1 MSKCLYCYKELE
13 PGEVDFHKSCCRKFF
28 GTHTA
33 PSLDY
38 TRAQMDEL
46 AAQVIRS
53 QTTLTG
59 VQPKL
64 SLNLDKHKDSQ
75 KLTIV
80 GLWGDYIFKPQTERF
95 AMLPEI
101 EDLTMHLA
109 EIAKIKIVP
118 HTLIRMKDG
127 SIGYL
132 TKRIDRKADGEK
144 IAMEDMCQLTERQTE
159 HKYRSSYEQIG
170 KAIRKYSTN
179 AQLDMVDFLELVY
192 FSWLTGN
199 NDMHLKNFSLYSPA
213 GEPVLT
219 PAYDLLNAAI
229 SNPVDDEELAL
240 NLNGKKKRMKD
251 ADFRNAYRTCGVPEI
266 VFDRVKKKYV
276 DLLPKFEE
284 EIHASFLSDEIKTL
298 YIELLHRRHAQSSA
312 GFLKS
317 VRNKLTLYGLET
329 LKCRRKSSIG
339 CWPLS

>member
-1 MSKCLYCYKELE
+1 
-13 PGEVDFHKSCCRKFF
+13 
-28 GTHTA
+28 
-33 PSLDY
+33 
-38 TRAQMDEL
+38 
-46 AAQVIRS
+46 
-53 QTTLTG
+53 
-59 VQPKL
+59 
-64 SLNLDKHKDSQ
+64 
-75 KLTIV
+75 
-80 GLWGDYIFKPQTERF
+80 
-95 AMLPEI
+95 MLPEN

-109 EIAKIKIVP
+109 EIAKLKIVP

-159 HKYRSSYEQIG
+159 NKYKSSYEQVG

-199 NDMHLKNFSLYSPA
+199 NDMHLKNFSLYSPT

-219 PAYDLLNAAI
+219 PAYDLLNAVL
-229 SNPVDDEELAL
+229 SNPADDEELAL

-251 ADFRNAYRTCGVPEI
+251 ADFKAAYRTCGVPEI

-284 EIHASFLSDEIKTL
+284 EIQRSFLSDELKTA
-298 YIELLHRRHAQSSA
+298 YVELLHKR
-312 GFLKS
+312 LKA
-317 VRNKLTLYGLET
+317 
-329 LKCRRKSSIG
+329 
-339 CWPLS
+339 

>member
-28 GTHTA
+28 GTTTA
-33 PSLDY
+33 PALDY
-38 TRAQMDEL
+38 TREEMDEL
-46 AAQVIRS
+46 AAQVIKS

-80 GLWGDYIFKPQTERF
+80 GLWGGYIFKPQTERF
-95 AMLPEI
+95 AMLPEN

-109 EIAKIKIVP
+109 EIAKLKIVP

-132 TKRIDRKADGEK
+132 TKRIDRTKKGDK

-170 KAIRKYSTN
+170 KAIRKYSTYP
-179 AQLDMVDFLELVY
+179 QLDMVDFLELVY

-219 PAYDLLNAAI
+219 PAYDLLSAAI
-229 SNPVDDEELAL
+229 SNPADDEELAL
-240 NLNGKKKRMKD
+240 NLNGKKKHLKD
-251 ADFRNAYRTCGVPEI
+251 SDFVMAFRTCGVPEI
-266 VFDRVKKKYV
+266 VFDRIKKKYL
-276 DLLPKFEE
+276 DFLPKFEA
-284 EIHASFLSDEIKTL
+284 EIQRSFLSEDLKAS
-298 YIELLHRRHAQSSA
+298 YIELLHRRMKA
-312 GFLKS
+312 
-317 VRNKLTLYGLET
+317 
-329 LKCRRKSSIG
+329 
-339 CWPLS
+339 

>member
-1 MSKCLYCYKELE
+1 MSKCLYCYKELG
-13 PGEVDFHKSCCRKFF
+13 PGEVDFHKSCCKKFF
-28 GTHTA
+28 GIPTA
-33 PSLDY
+33 PSLNY

-46 AAQVIRS
+46 AAQVIKS

-95 AMLPEI
+95 AMLPEN

-109 EIAKIKIVP
+109 QIARLKVVP

-170 KAIRKYSTN
+170 KAIRRFSAN

-199 NDMHLKNFSLYSPA
+199 NDMHLKNVSLYSSA
-213 GEPVLT
+213 DAPVLT
-219 PAYDLLNAAI
+219 PAYDLLNSAI
-229 SNPVDDEELAL
+229 NNPSDDEELAL
-240 NLNGKKKRMKD
+240 NLNGKKKRIKD
-251 ADFRNAYRTCGVPEI
+251 EDFMAAYRTCGVLKI

-276 DLLPKFEE
+276 GLLPKFEE
-284 EIHASFLSDEIKTL
+284 EIQCSFLSDELKAS
-298 YIELLHRRHAQSSA
+298 YIELLHKRLQVS
-312 GFLKS
+312 L
-317 VRNKLTLYGLET
+317 
-329 LKCRRKSSIG
+329 
-339 CWPLS
+339 

>member
-1 MSKCLYCYKELE
+1 MVMSKCLCCYKELG

-28 GTHTA
+28 GTATA
-33 PSLDY
+33 PVLDY
-38 TRAQMDEL
+38 TREEMDDL
-46 AAQVIRS
+46 AAQIIKS

-80 GLWGDYIFKPQTERF
+80 GLWGGYIFKPQTERF
-95 AMLPEI
+95 AMLPEN

-109 EIAKIKIVP
+109 EIAKLKTVP

-132 TKRIDRKADGEK
+132 TKRIDRTKKGDK

-170 KAIRKYSTN
+170 KAIRKYS
-179 AQLDMVDFLELVY
+179 AYPQLDMVDFLELVY

-219 PAYDLLNAAI
+219 PAYELLSATI
-229 SNPVDDEELAL
+229 CNPAYDEELAL
-240 NLNGKKKRMKD
+240 NLNGKKKHLKD
-251 ADFRNAYRTCGVPEI
+251 SDFVAAFRTCGVPEI
-266 VFDRVKKKYV
+266 VFDRLKKKYL
-276 DLLPKFEE
+276 DLFPKFEE
-284 EIHASFLSDEIKTL
+284 EIQRSFLSEDLKTA
-298 YIELLHRRHAQSSA
+298 YIELLQKRMKA
-312 GFLKS
+312 
-317 VRNKLTLYGLET
+317 
-329 LKCRRKSSIG
+329 
-339 CWPLS
+339 

>member
-28 GTHTA
+28 GTPTA
-33 PSLDY
+33 PALDY
-38 TRAQMDEL
+38 TREEMDEL
-46 AAQVIRS
+46 AAQVIKS

-80 GLWGDYIFKPQTERF
+80 GLWGGYIFKPQTERF
-95 AMLPEI
+95 SMLPEN

-109 EIAKIKIVP
+109 EIAKLKIVP

-132 TKRIDRKADGEK
+132 TKRIDRTKRGEK

-170 KAIRKYSTN
+170 KAIRKYS
-179 AQLDMVDFLELVY
+179 AYPQLDMVDFMELVY

-199 NDMHLKNFSLYSPA
+199 NDMHLKNFSLYSPM
-213 GEPVLT
+213 GEAVLT
-219 PAYDLLNAAI
+219 PAYDLLSAAI

-240 NLNGKKKRMKD
+240 NLNGKKKHLKD
-251 ADFRNAYRTCGVPEI
+251 SDFVAAFRTCGVPEI
-266 VFDRVKKKYV
+266 VFDRIKKKYL

-284 EIHASFLSDEIKTL
+284 EIQSSFLSEDLKAA
-298 YIELLHRRHAQSSA
+298 YIELLHKRMKA
-312 GFLKS
+312 
-317 VRNKLTLYGLET
+317 
-329 LKCRRKSSIG
+329 
-339 CWPLS
+339 

>member
-28 GTHTA
+28 GTTTA
-33 PSLDY
+33 PALDY
-38 TRAQMDEL
+38 TREEMDEL
-46 AAQVIRS
+46 AAQVIKS

-80 GLWGDYIFKPQTERF
+80 GLWGGYIFKPQTERF
-95 AMLPEI
+95 AMLPEN

-109 EIAKIKIVP
+109 EIAKLKIVP

-132 TKRIDRKADGEK
+132 TKRIDRTKKGEK

-170 KAIRKYSTN
+170 KAIRKYSTYP
-179 AQLDMVDFLELVY
+179 QLDMVDFLELVY

-219 PAYDLLNAAI
+219 PAYDLLSAAI
-229 SNPVDDEELAL
+229 SNPADDEELAL
-240 NLNGKKKRMKD
+240 NLHGKKKHLKD
-251 ADFRNAYRTCGVPEI
+251 SDFVAAFKTCGVPVI
-266 VFDRVKKKYV
+266 VFDRIKKKYL

-284 EIHASFLSDEIKTL
+284 EIQCSFLSEDLKAA
-298 YIELLHRRHAQSSA
+298 YIELLHKRMKA
-312 GFLKS
+312 
-317 VRNKLTLYGLET
+317 
-329 LKCRRKSSIG
+329 
-339 CWPLS
+339 

>member
-95 AMLPEI
+95 AMLPEN

-213 GEPVLT
+213 GEPMLT

-229 SNPVDDEELAL
+229 NNPVDDEELAL
-240 NLNGKKKRMKD
+240 ILNGKKKRMKD

-312 GFLKS
+312 GF
-317 VRNKLTLYGLET
+317 
-329 LKCRRKSSIG
+329 
-339 CWPLS
+339 

>member
-46 AAQVIRS
+46 AVQVIRS

-95 AMLPEI
+95 AMLPEN

-229 SNPVDDEELAL
+229 SNPVDDKELAL

-251 ADFRNAYRTCGVPEI
+251 ADFKNAYRTCGVPEI

-312 GFLKS
+312 VF
-317 VRNKLTLYGLET
+317 
-329 LKCRRKSSIG
+329 
-339 CWPLS
+339 

>member
-1 MSKCLYCYKELE
+1 MSKCLFCYKELG

-28 GTHTA
+28 GTATA
-33 PSLDY
+33 PVLDY
-38 TRAQMDEL
+38 TREEMDEL
-46 AAQVIRS
+46 AAQIIKS

-80 GLWGDYIFKPQTERF
+80 GLWGGFIFKPQTERF
-95 AMLPEI
+95 AMLPEN

-109 EIAKIKIVP
+109 GIAKLKIVP

-132 TKRIDRKADGEK
+132 TKRIDRTKNGEK

-159 HKYRSSYEQIG
+159 HKYQSSYEQIG
-170 KAIRKYSTN
+170 KAIRKFS
-179 AQLDMVDFLELVY
+179 AFPQLDMVDFLELVY

-229 SNPVDDEELAL
+229 SNPADDEELAL
-240 NLNGKKKRMKD
+240 NLNGKKKHIQD
-251 ADFRNAYRTCGVPEI
+251 SDFIAAFKTCCVPEI
-266 VFDRVKKKYV
+266 VFNRIKKKYL
-276 DLLPKFEE
+276 DLIPKFEE
-284 EIHASFLSDEIKTL
+284 EIHNSFLSEELKISYVD
-298 YIELLHRRHAQSSA
+298 LLHRK
-312 GFLKS
+312 LKS
-317 VRNKLTLYGLET
+317 QR
-329 LKCRRKSSIG
+329 
-339 CWPLS
+339 

>member
-1 MSKCLYCYKELE
+1 MSKCLFCYKELG
-13 PGEVDFHKSCCRKFF
+13 PGEVDFHKACCRKFF
-28 GTHTA
+28 GTPTA

-46 AAQVIRS
+46 AAQVIQS

-95 AMLPEI
+95 AMLPEN

-109 EIAKIKIVP
+109 EIAKLKTVP
-118 HTLIRMKDG
+118 HSLIRMKDG
-127 SIGYL
+127 SIGYI

-159 HKYRSSYEQIG
+159 NKYKSSYEQVG
-170 KAIRKYSTN
+170 KAIRKYSAY

-219 PAYDLLNAAI
+219 PAYDLLNVVL
-229 SNPVDDEELAL
+229 SNPADDEELAL
-240 NLNGKKKRMKD
+240 NLNGKKKRLKD
-251 ADFRNAYRTCGVPEI
+251 SDFKAAYRTCGVPEI
-266 VFDRVKKKYV
+266 VFDNVKKKYKR
-276 DLLPKFEE
+276 LLPQFER
-284 EIHASFLSDEIKTL
+284 EIQRSFLSDEFKAS
-298 YIELLHRRHAQSSA
+298 YIELLYKRL
-312 GFLKS
+312 G
-317 VRNKLTLYGLET
+317 V
-329 LKCRRKSSIG
+329 
-339 CWPLS
+339 

>member
-1 MSKCLYCYKELE
+1 MSKCLYCYKELG
-13 PGEVDFHKSCCRKFF
+13 PGEVDYHKSCCRKFF
-28 GTHTA
+28 GTTTV
-33 PSLDY
+33 PSLEY

-46 AAQVIRS
+46 AAQVIKS

-80 GLWGDYIFKPQTERF
+80 GLWGSYIFKPQTERY
-95 AMLPEI
+95 AMLPEN

-109 EIAKIKIVP
+109 QIAKLKVVP

-132 TKRIDRKADGEK
+132 TRRIDRKADGEK

-170 KAIRKYSTN
+170 KAIRKFSEN

-199 NDMHLKNFSLYSPA
+199 NDMHLKNFSLYSPT
-213 GEPVLT
+213 GKPVLT
-219 PAYDLLNAAI
+219 PAYDLLNSAI
-229 SNPVDDEELAL
+229 SNPADDEELAL
-240 NLNGKKKRMKD
+240 NLNGEKKRINDKD
-251 ADFRNAYRTCGVPEI
+251 FKAAYLTCGVPEI

-276 DLLPKFEE
+276 KLLPKFEE
-284 EIHASFLSDEIKTL
+284 EIQRSFLSDELKVS
-298 YIELLHRRHAQSSA
+298 YIEILHKRL
-312 GFLKS
+312 GD
-317 VRNKLTLYGLET
+317 
-329 LKCRRKSSIG
+329 
-339 CWPLS
+339 

>member
-1 MSKCLYCYKELE
+1 MSKCLFCYKDLG

-28 GTHTA
+28 GTASA
-33 PSLDY
+33 PVLDY
-38 TRAQMDEL
+38 TREEMDDL
-46 AAQVIRS
+46 AVQVIKS

-64 SLNLDKHKDSQ
+64 SLNLYKHKDSQ

-80 GLWGDYIFKPQTERF
+80 GLWGGYIFKPQTDRF
-95 AMLPEI
+95 AMLPEN

-109 EIAKIKIVP
+109 EIAKLKIVP

-132 TKRIDRKADGEK
+132 TKRIDRTKNGEK

-170 KAIRKYSTN
+170 KAIRKYS
-179 AQLDMVDFLELVY
+179 AFPQLDMVDFLELVY

-213 GEPVLT
+213 GETVLS
-219 PAYDLLNAAI
+219 PAYDLLSAAI
-229 SNPVDDEELAL
+229 INPADDEELAL
-240 NLNGKKKRMKD
+240 NLNGKKKHIKES
-251 ADFRNAYRTCGVPEI
+251 DFVAAFKTCGVPEI
-266 VFDRVKKKYV
+266 VFDRIKKKYLS
-276 DLLPKFEE
+276 LLPKFEE
-284 EIHASFLSDEIKTL
+284 EIQRSFLSEELKAA
-298 YIELLHRRHAQSSA
+298 YIELLHNRSQP
-312 GFLKS
+312 KS
-317 VRNKLTLYGLET
+317 GKD
-329 LKCRRKSSIG
+329 IF
-339 CWPLS
+339 

>member
-1 MSKCLYCYKELE
+1 MSKCLYCYKELG
-13 PGEVDFHKSCCRKFF
+13 PGEVDYHKSCCRKFF
-28 GTHTA
+28 GTTTV
-33 PSLDY
+33 PSLEY

-46 AAQVIRS
+46 AAQVIKS

-80 GLWGDYIFKPQTERF
+80 GLWGSYIFKPQTERY
-95 AMLPEI
+95 AMLPEN

-109 EIAKIKIVP
+109 QIAKLKVVP

-132 TKRIDRKADGEK
+132 TRRIDRKADGEK

-170 KAIRKYSTN
+170 KAIRKFSEN

-199 NDMHLKNFSLYSPA
+199 NDMHLKNFSLYSPT
-213 GEPVLT
+213 GKPVLT
-219 PAYDLLNAAI
+219 PAYDLLNSAI
-229 SNPVDDEELAL
+229 SNPADDEELAL
-240 NLNGKKKRMKD
+240 NLNGKKKRINDKD
-251 ADFRNAYRTCGVPEI
+251 FKAAYLTCGVPEI

-276 DLLPKFEE
+276 KLLPKFEE
-284 EIHASFLSDEIKTL
+284 EIQRSFLSDELKVS
-298 YIELLHRRHAQSSA
+298 YIEILHKRL
-312 GFLKS
+312 GD
-317 VRNKLTLYGLET
+317 
-329 LKCRRKSSIG
+329 
-339 CWPLS
+339 

>member
-28 GTHTA
+28 GTATA

-38 TRAQMDEL
+38 TREEMDEL
-46 AAQVIRS
+46 AAQVIKS

-80 GLWGDYIFKPQTERF
+80 GLWGGYIFKPQTERF
-95 AMLPEI
+95 AMLPEN

-109 EIAKIKIVP
+109 EIAKLKIVP

-132 TKRIDRKADGEK
+132 TKRIDRTKRGEK

-170 KAIRKYSTN
+170 KAIRKYS
-179 AQLDMVDFLELVY
+179 AYPQLDMVDFMELVY

-199 NDMHLKNFSLYSPA
+199 NDMHLKNFSLYSPM
-213 GEPVLT
+213 GEAVLT
-219 PAYDLLNAAI
+219 PAYDLLSAAI

-240 NLNGKKKRMKD
+240 NLNGKKKHLKD
-251 ADFRNAYRTCGVPEI
+251 SDFVAAFRTCGVPEI
-266 VFDRVKKKYV
+266 VFDRIKKKYL

-284 EIHASFLSDEIKTL
+284 EIQSSFLSEDLKAA
-298 YIELLHRRHAQSSA
+298 YIELLHKRMKA
-312 GFLKS
+312 
-317 VRNKLTLYGLET
+317 
-329 LKCRRKSSIG
+329 
-339 CWPLS
+339 

>member
-53 QTTLTG
+53 QTTLIG

-95 AMLPEI
+95 AMLPEN

-213 GEPVLT
+213 GEPMLT

-229 SNPVDDEELAL
+229 SNPVDDKELAL

-251 ADFRNAYRTCGVPEI
+251 ADFKNAYRTCGVPEI

-312 GFLKS
+312 VF
-317 VRNKLTLYGLET
+317 
-329 LKCRRKSSIG
+329 
-339 CWPLS
+339 

>member
-1 MSKCLYCYKELE
+1 MSKCLYCYKELG

-28 GTHTA
+28 GTSTA

-80 GLWGDYIFKPQTERF
+80 GLWGNYIFKPQTERF
-95 AMLPEI
+95 AMLPEN

-199 NDMHLKNFSLYSPA
+199 NDMHLKNFSLYSPL

-219 PAYDLLNAAI
+219 PAYDLLNTVI
-229 SNPVDDEELAL
+229 SNPADDEELAL
-240 NLNGKKKRMKD
+240 NLNGKKKRMTD
-251 ADFRNAYRTCGVPEI
+251 ADFRTAYRTCGVPEI
-266 VFDRVKKKYV
+266 VFDRIKKKYK
-276 DLLPKFEE
+276 DLRPKFEE
-284 EIHASFLSDEIKTL
+284 EIQRSFLSDELKTF
-298 YIELLHRRHAQSSA
+298 YIDLLHRR
-312 GFLKS
+312 L
-317 VRNKLTLYGLET
+317 
-329 LKCRRKSSIG
+329 I
-339 CWPLS
+339 PLSKRAFCP

>member
-13 PGEVDFHKSCCRKFF
+13 PGEVDFHKSCCKKFF

-109 EIAKIKIVP
+109 EIAKLKIVP

-229 SNPVDDEELAL
+229 SNPVDDKELAL

>member
-95 AMLPEI
+95 AMLPEN

-229 SNPVDDEELAL
+229 NNPVDDEELAL

-312 GFLKS
+312 GF
-317 VRNKLTLYGLET
+317 
-329 LKCRRKSSIG
+329 
-339 CWPLS
+339 

>member
-28 GTHTA
+28 GTATA

-38 TRAQMDEL
+38 TREEMDEL
-46 AAQVIRS
+46 AAQVIKS

-80 GLWGDYIFKPQTERF
+80 GLWGGYIFKPQTERF
-95 AMLPEI
+95 AMLPEN

-109 EIAKIKIVP
+109 EIAKFKVVP

-132 TKRIDRKADGEK
+132 TKRIDRTKKGEK

-170 KAIRKYSTN
+170 KAIRKYS
-179 AQLDMVDFLELVY
+179 AVPQLDMVDFLELVY

-219 PAYDLLNAAI
+219 PAYDLLSAAI
-229 SNPVDDEELAL
+229 SNPDDDEELAL
-240 NLNGKKKRMKD
+240 NLNGKKKHLKD
-251 ADFRNAYRTCGVPEI
+251 SDFVMAFRTCGVPEI
-266 VFDRVKKKYV
+266 VFDRIKKKYL

-284 EIHASFLSDEIKTL
+284 EIQRSFLSEDLKAS
-298 YIELLHRRHAQSSA
+298 YIELLHKRMKA
-312 GFLKS
+312 
-317 VRNKLTLYGLET
+317 
-329 LKCRRKSSIG
+329 
-339 CWPLS
+339 

>member
-28 GTHTA
+28 GTTTA
-33 PSLDY
+33 PALDY
-38 TRAQMDEL
+38 SRKEMDEL
-46 AAQVIRS
+46 AAQVIKS

-80 GLWGDYIFKPQTERF
+80 GLWGGYIFKPQTERF
-95 AMLPEI
+95 AMLPEN

-109 EIAKIKIVP
+109 EIAKLKIVP

-132 TKRIDRKADGEK
+132 TKRIDRTKKGEK

-170 KAIRKYSTN
+170 KAIRKYS
-179 AQLDMVDFLELVY
+179 AYPQLDMVDFLELVY

-219 PAYDLLNAAI
+219 PAYDLLSAAI
-229 SNPVDDEELAL
+229 SNPADDEELSL
-240 NLNGKKKRMKD
+240 TLNGKKKHFKD
-251 ADFRNAYRTCGVPEI
+251 SDFVAVFRTCGVPEI
-266 VFDRVKKKYV
+266 VFDRIKKKYL

-284 EIHASFLSDEIKTL
+284 EIQRSFLSEDLKAA
-298 YIELLHRRHAQSSA
+298 YIELL
-312 GFLKS
+312 
-317 VRNKLTLYGLET
+317 
-329 LKCRRKSSIG
+329 RKR
-339 CWPLS
+339 LLR

>member
-1 MSKCLYCYKELE
+1 MSKCLYCYKELG
-13 PGEVDFHKSCCRKFF
+13 PGEVDCHKSCCRKFF
-28 GTHTA
+28 GTTTV
-33 PSLDY
+33 PSLEY

-46 AAQVIRS
+46 AAQVIKS

-80 GLWGDYIFKPQTERF
+80 GLWGSYIFKPQTERF
-95 AMLPEI
+95 AMLPEN

-109 EIAKIKIVP
+109 QIAKLKVVP

-132 TKRIDRKADGEK
+132 TRRIDRKANGEK

-170 KAIRKYSTN
+170 KAIRKYSKN

-199 NDMHLKNFSLYSPA
+199 NDMHLKNFSLYSPT

-219 PAYDLLNAAI
+219 PAYDLLNSAI
-229 SNPVDDEELAL
+229 SNPADDEELAL
-240 NLNGKKKRMKD
+240 NLNGKKKRINDKD
-251 ADFRNAYRTCGVPEI
+251 FKAAYLTCGVPEI

-276 DLLPKFEE
+276 KLLPKFEE
-284 EIHASFLSDEIKTL
+284 EIQRSFLSDELKVS
-298 YIELLHRRHAQSSA
+298 YIEILHKRL
-312 GFLKS
+312 GD
-317 VRNKLTLYGLET
+317 
-329 LKCRRKSSIG
+329 
-339 CWPLS
+339 

>member
-1 MSKCLYCYKELE
+1 MSKCLYCYKELG

-28 GTHTA
+28 GTATA

-38 TRAQMDEL
+38 TREEMDEL
-46 AAQVIRS
+46 AAQVIKS

-64 SLNLDKHKDSQ
+64 SLNLDKHRDSQ

-80 GLWGDYIFKPQTERF
+80 GLWGGYIFKPQTEQF
-95 AMLPEI
+95 AMLPEN

-109 EIAKIKIVP
+109 EIAKLKTVP

-132 TKRIDRKADGEK
+132 TKRIDRTKTGEK

-159 HKYRSSYEQIG
+159 HKYRSAYEQIG
-170 KAIRKYSTN
+170 KAIRKYS
-179 AQLDMVDFLELVY
+179 AYPQLDMVDFLELVY

-213 GEPVLT
+213 GEPVLA
-219 PAYDLLNAAI
+219 PAYDLLSAAI
-229 SNPVDDEELAL
+229 SNPADDEELAL
-240 NLNGKKKRMKD
+240 NLNGKKKHLKD
-251 ADFRNAYRTCGVPEI
+251 SDFVAAFRTCGVPEI
-266 VFDRVKKKYV
+266 VFDRIKKKYL
-276 DLLPKFEE
+276 DLLPKFEG
-284 EIHASFLSDEIKTL
+284 EIQRSFLSEDLKAS
-298 YIELLHRRHAQSSA
+298 YIELLHRKMQ
-312 GFLKS
+312 
-317 VRNKLTLYGLET
+317 
-329 LKCRRKSSIG
+329 I
-339 CWPLS
+339 

>member
-13 PGEVDFHKSCCRKFF
+13 SGEVDFHKSCCRKFF
-28 GTHTA
+28 GTAMA

-64 SLNLDKHKDSQ
+64 SLNLDKHKDSR

-80 GLWGDYIFKPQTERF
+80 GLWGDFIFKPQTDRF
-95 AMLPEI
+95 AMLPEN

-219 PAYDLLNAAI
+219 PAYDLLNAVI
-229 SNPVDDEELAL
+229 SNPADDEELAL

-251 ADFRNAYRTCGVPEI
+251 ADFRSAYRTCGVPEI
-266 VFDRVKKKYV
+266 VFDRVKKKYL

-284 EIHASFLSDEIKTL
+284 EILCSFLSDELKTF
-298 YIELLHRRHAQSSA
+298 YIDLLHRRLMA
-312 GFLKS
+312 
-317 VRNKLTLYGLET
+317 
-329 LKCRRKSSIG
+329 
-339 CWPLS
+339 

>member
-1 MSKCLYCYKELE
+1 MSKCLYCYKELG
-13 PGEVDFHKSCCRKFF
+13 PGEVDYHKSCCRKFF
-28 GTHTA
+28 GTTTV
-33 PSLDY
+33 PSLEY

-46 AAQVIRS
+46 AAQVIKS

-80 GLWGDYIFKPQTERF
+80 GLWGSYIFKPQTERY
-95 AMLPEI
+95 AMLPEN

-109 EIAKIKIVP
+109 QIAKLKVVP

-132 TKRIDRKADGEK
+132 TRRIDRKADGEK

-170 KAIRKYSTN
+170 KTIRKFSEN

-199 NDMHLKNFSLYSPA
+199 NDMHLKNFSLYSPT
-213 GEPVLT
+213 GKPVLT
-219 PAYDLLNAAI
+219 PAYDLLNSAI
-229 SNPVDDEELAL
+229 SNPADDEELAL
-240 NLNGKKKRMKD
+240 NLNGKKKRINDKD
-251 ADFRNAYRTCGVPEI
+251 FKAAYLTCGVPEI

-276 DLLPKFEE
+276 KLLPKFEE
-284 EIHASFLSDEIKTL
+284 EIQRSFLSDELKVS
-298 YIELLHRRHAQSSA
+298 YIEILHKRL
-312 GFLKS
+312 GD
-317 VRNKLTLYGLET
+317 
-329 LKCRRKSSIG
+329 
-339 CWPLS
+339 

>member
-28 GTHTA
+28 GTNTA

-64 SLNLDKHKDSQ
+64 SLNLDKRKDSQ

-95 AMLPEI
+95 AMLPEN

-229 SNPVDDEELAL
+229 NNPVDDEELAL

-251 ADFRNAYRTCGVPEI
+251 ADIRNAYRTCGVPEI

-284 EIHASFLSDEIKTL
+284 EIQRSFLSDEIKTL

-312 GFLKS
+312 GF
-317 VRNKLTLYGLET
+317 
-329 LKCRRKSSIG
+329 
-339 CWPLS
+339 

>member
-1 MSKCLYCYKELE
+1 MVMSKCLFCYKELG

-28 GTHTA
+28 GTATA
-33 PSLDY
+33 PVLDY
-38 TRAQMDEL
+38 TREEMDEL
-46 AAQVIRS
+46 AAQIIKS

-64 SLNLDKHKDSQ
+64 SLNLDKNKDSQ

-80 GLWGDYIFKPQTERF
+80 GLWGGYIFKPQTERF
-95 AMLPEI
+95 AMLPEN

-109 EIAKIKIVP
+109 GIAKLKIVP

-132 TKRIDRKADGEK
+132 TKRIDRTKNGEK

-159 HKYRSSYEQIG
+159 HKYQSSYEQIG
-170 KAIRKYSTN
+170 KAIRKYS
-179 AQLDMVDFLELVY
+179 AFPQLDMVDFLELVY

-219 PAYDLLNAAI
+219 PAYDLLSAAI
-229 SNPVDDEELAL
+229 SNPADDEELAL
-240 NLNGKKKRMKD
+240 NLNGKKKRIQ
-251 ADFRNAYRTCGVPEI
+251 DFDFIATFKTCGVPEI
-266 VFDRVKKKYV
+266 VFNRIKKKYL
-276 DLLPKFEE
+276 DLIPKFEE
-284 EIHASFLSDEIKTL
+284 EIHNSFLSEELKIS
-298 YIELLHRRHAQSSA
+298 YIDLLHRK
-312 GFLKS
+312 LKTQ
-317 VRNKLTLYGLET
+317 R
-329 LKCRRKSSIG
+329 
-339 CWPLS
+339 

>member
-1 MSKCLYCYKELE
+1 MSKCLYCYKELG

-28 GTHTA
+28 GTSTA

-64 SLNLDKHKDSQ
+64 SLNLDRHKDSQ

-80 GLWGDYIFKPQTERF
+80 GLWGDYIFKPQTELF
-95 AMLPEI
+95 AMLPEN

-219 PAYDLLNAAI
+219 PAYDLLNAFI
-229 SNPVDDEELAL
+229 SNPADDEELAL

-251 ADFRNAYRTCGVPEI
+251 ADFRTAYRTCGVPEI
-266 VFDRVKKKYV
+266 VFDRVKKKYK

-284 EIHASFLSDEIKTL
+284 EIQRSFLSDELKTF
-298 YIELLHRRHAQSSA
+298 YIDLLHRRLMA
-312 GFLKS
+312 
-317 VRNKLTLYGLET
+317 
-329 LKCRRKSSIG
+329 
-339 CWPLS
+339 